1 MLQSH
6 TRGTSITVTLLA
18 LMIQSCAAVS
28 YMCGTSITVT
38 LLALMIQSCAAVS
51 YTCGTSITVTLSTE
65 EEFTLMVN
73 KLGLVI

>member
-1 MLQSH
+1 
-6 TRGTSITVTLLA
+6 
-18 LMIQSCAAVS
+18 MIQSCAAVS